1 MAKKLN
7 ADFAI
12 KPYRNRPIYVIGVA
26 GATAVGKSTV
36 ADGIIGAAKKTLNSN
51 SPVVARVIRAEWFD
65 YDTDEIFA
73 AIRAWRTG
81 LTVTS
86 NHNGMTFAPAP
97 VMIID
102 CDLLFLNTADAN
114 NFDLKIHVQCD
125 ADIALV
131 RRIRQYGSDHLKE
144 IIDVHISSDTP
155 AHANAMSQKN
165 RADIIVDTT
174 HFIWPKYEL
183 IGDLVISHAKYALGY
198 TEKK

>member
-1 MAKKLN
+1 VFPA
-7 ADFAI
+7 
-12 KPYRNRPIYVIGVA
+12 KPYRNRQIYVVGVA

-36 ADGIIGAAKKTLNSN
+36 ADGIFGAAKKTLDSS

-65 YDTDEIFA
+65 YNTAEIFA

-86 NHNGMTFAPAP
+86 NHNGMPFAPAP

-102 CDLLFLNTADAN
+102 CDLLFLNTTDAN

-131 RRIRQYGSDHLKE
+131 RRIRQYGGDHLKE
-144 IIDVHISSDTP
+144 IIDVHLKSDAPTH
-155 AHANAMSQKN
+155 AHAMSQKN
-165 RADIIVDTT
+165 YADIIVDTT

-183 IGDLVISHAKYALGY
+183 IGDLVMSHAKYALGY
-198 TEKK
+198 IVKK